1 MIGQS
6 KTHKHCPQV
15 HTYRA
20 PAKQK
25 RTTKISP
32 RKNNNSRAVHHPRNT
47 NQKPTRNPP
56 QYAATC
62 SPSHPYLYTSSSTY
76 AHLPPD
82 RTRGS
87 KNMLETKTNKL
98 TGVKVAPLPEMSN
111 IMINQ
116 DRKIIFLTAKK
127 LDQWVPKLTTKSYLQ
142 DQQEK

>member
-1 MIGQS
+1 MY
-6 KTHKHCPQV
+6 PL
-15 HTYRA
+15 
-20 PAKQK
+20 P
-25 RTTKISP
+25 
-32 RKNNNSRAVHHPRNT
+32 
-47 NQKPTRNPP
+47 
-56 QYAATC
+56 
-62 SPSHPYLYTSSSTY
+62 TSSQTDEN
-76 AHLPPD
+76 LPPAH
-82 RTRGS
+82 TRGS